1 MFSRLERVIDTAVST
16 GRIVGIVYLVAKDG
30 KIVFAAEK
38 GFADREAGK
47 PVRRDTLF
55 RLASVTKPFV
65 ATAALAMVDKGLM
78 RLDDPVTR
86 YLPYFTPKLA
96 DGSVPMITLR
106 HLLTHTSGLSY
117 DYGADPDFS
126 DGLSD
131 TDFDFEENFTRL
143 AKRPLKF
150 APGSKWEYSV
160 AIDVLGAVLAKV
172 ESASLDDVVKRHV
185 TGQLGIQDTSFH
197 IVDRARLATAYAD
210 ATPVAQRMPD
220 RLTLGSDENGY
231 FNFAPTRAFNPKAF
245 QSGGAGMIGAA
256 DGVLRLLEAL
266 RTGGAGILKPE
277 TCRAA
282 ISNQVS
288 TLDRGVGSEGQRF
301 GFVSAVIDDPKLAST
316 PQSAGTLL
324 WGGVYGHDWFV
335 DIARGLSVI
344 SMSNTAL
351 EGCNGQFTKD
361 TRDALYADLGGADEG
376 NAS

>member
-1 MFSRLERVIDTAVST
+1 MFTRLQRVIDDAVSN
-16 GRIVGIVYLVAKDG
+16 GRIVGIVYLVAQDG
-30 KIVFAAEK
+30 QVVFVAEK
-38 GFADREAGK
+38 GFADRETGK
-47 PVRRDTLF
+47 PARRDTIF

-65 ATAALAMVDKGLM
+65 AIAALAMMDKGLI

-96 DGSVPMITLR
+96 DGSAPAITLR
-106 HLLTHTSGLSY
+106 HLITHTSGLSY

-131 TDFDFEENFTRL
+131 GDFGFEENFTRL

-172 ESASLDDVVKRHV
+172 EGTSLDDVVKRHV
-185 TGQLGIQDTSFH
+185 TSPLGIKDTSFH
-197 IVDRARLATAYAD
+197 IADQTRLATAYAD

-220 RLTLGSDENGY
+220 RVTLGSDENGY

-245 QSGGAGMIGAA
+245 QSGGAGMVGTA
-256 DGVLRLLEAL
+256 DGVLTLLEAL
-266 RTGGAGILKPE
+266 RKGGAGVLKPE
-277 TCRAA
+277 TGHAA
-282 ISNQVS
+282 ITNQVG

-301 GFVSAVIDDPKLAST
+301 GFVSAVIDDPNLANT
-316 PQSAGTLL
+316 PQSKGSLL
-324 WGGVYGHDWFV
+324 WGGVYGNDWFV
-335 DIARGLSVI
+335 DIARGISVI

-351 EGCNGQFTKD
+351 EGCNGPFTKD
-361 TRDALYADLGGADEG
+361 TRDALYADLAEAKG
-376 NAS
+376 

>member
-1 MFSRLERVIDTAVST
+1 MFTRLQRVIDDAVSN
-16 GRIVGIVYLVAKDG
+16 GRIVGIVYLVARDG
-30 KIVFAAEK
+30 KVVFASEK

-47 PVRRDTLF
+47 PVRRDTIF

-65 ATAALAMVDKGLM
+65 AIAALAMMDKGLI

-96 DGSVPMITLR
+96 DGPAPAITLR
-106 HLLTHTSGLSY
+106 HLITHTSGLSY
-117 DYGADPDFS
+117 DYGPDPDFS

-131 TDFDFEENFTRL
+131 GDFGFEENFTRL

-172 ESASLDDVVKRHV
+172 AGASLDDVVKHHV
-185 TGQLGIQDTSFH
+185 TGPLGIKDTSFH
-197 IVDRARLATAYAD
+197 IADRARLATAYAD

-220 RLTLGSDENGY
+220 RVTLGSDENGY

-245 QSGGAGMIGAA
+245 QSGGAGMVGTA
-256 DGVLRLLEAL
+256 DGVLALLEAL
-266 RTGGAGILKPE
+266 RKGGAGVLKAE
-277 TCRAA
+277 TGRAA
-282 ISNQVS
+282 ITNQVG

-301 GFVSAVIDDPKLAST
+301 GFVSAVIDDAKLANT
-316 PQSAGTLL
+316 PQSKGSLL
-324 WGGVYGHDWFV
+324 WGGVYGNDWFV
-335 DIARGLSVI
+335 DIARGISVI

-351 EGCNGQFTKD
+351 EGCNGPFTKE
-361 TRDALYADLGGADEG
+361 TRDALYADLAGSKG
-376 NAS
+376 

>member
-1 MFSRLERVIDTAVST
+1 MFTRLQRVIDDAVSN
-16 GRIVGIVYLVAKDG
+16 GRIVGIVYLVARDG
-30 KIVFAAEK
+30 KVVFASEK

-47 PVRRDTLF
+47 PVRRDTIF

-65 ATAALAMVDKGLM
+65 AISALAMMDKGLI

-96 DGSVPMITLR
+96 DGPAPAITLR
-106 HLLTHTSGLSY
+106 HLITHTSGLSY
-117 DYGADPDFS
+117 DYGPDPDFS

-131 TDFDFEENFTRL
+131 GDFGFEENFTRL

-172 ESASLDDVVKRHV
+172 AGASLDDVVKHHV
-185 TGQLGIQDTSFH
+185 TGPLGIKDTSFH
-197 IVDRARLATAYAD
+197 IADRARLATAYAD

-220 RLTLGSDENGY
+220 RVTLGSDENGY

-245 QSGGAGMIGAA
+245 QSGGAGMVGTA
-256 DGVLRLLEAL
+256 DGVLALLEAL
-266 RTGGAGILKPE
+266 RKGGAGVLNPE
-277 TCRAA
+277 TGRAA
-282 ISNQVS
+282 ITNQVG

-301 GFVSAVIDDPKLAST
+301 GFVSAVIDDAKLANT
-316 PQSAGTLL
+316 PQSKGSLL
-324 WGGVYGHDWFV
+324 WGGVYGNDWFV
-335 DIARGLSVI
+335 DIARGISVI

-361 TRDALYADLGGADEG
+361 TRDALYADLAGAKV
-376 NAS
+376 

>member
-1 MFSRLERVIDTAVST
+1 MFTRLQRVIDDAVSN
-16 GRIVGIVYLVAKDG
+16 GRIVGIVYLVARDG
-30 KIVFAAEK
+30 KVVFASEK

-47 PVRRDTLF
+47 PVRRDTIF

-65 ATAALAMVDKGLM
+65 AISALAMMDKGLI

-96 DGSVPMITLR
+96 DGPAPAITLR
-106 HLLTHTSGLSY
+106 HLITHTSGLSY
-117 DYGADPDFS
+117 DYGPDPDFS

-131 TDFDFEENFTRL
+131 GDFGFEENFTRL

-172 ESASLDDVVKRHV
+172 EGASLDDVVKRHV
-185 TGQLGIQDTSFH
+185 TGPLGINDTSFH
-197 IVDRARLATAYAD
+197 IADRARLATAYAD

-220 RLTLGSDENGY
+220 RVTLGSDENGY

-245 QSGGAGMIGAA
+245 QSGGAGMVGTA
-256 DGVLRLLEAL
+256 DGVLALLEAL
-266 RTGGAGILKPE
+266 RKGGAGVLKPE
-277 TCRAA
+277 TGRAA
-282 ISNQVS
+282 ITNQVG

-301 GFVSAVIDDPKLAST
+301 GFVSAVIDDAKLANT
-316 PQSAGTLL
+316 PQSKGSVL
-324 WGGVYGHDWFV
+324 WGGVYGNDWFV
-335 DIARGLSVI
+335 DIARGISVI

-361 TRDALYADLGGADEG
+361 TRDALYADLADSKG
-376 NAS
+376 